1 MIYSSGVL
9 HRPLMVIALFASLC
23 FTPLAASATEATLEV
38 WVISGDLKGSAQ
50 AFPEK
55 LSPLRRSLRKTFP
68 KVRSFKGLR
77 HKRLSLQSERSS
89 KLQLNRE
96 KSAFFHLRGQSQGRY
111 RMQLSLRPGR
121 VEMNLRARRGQIF
134 YQAMRQRGR
143 LLILGMRFL

>member
-1 MIYSSGVL
+1 MVYSL
-9 HRPLMVIALFASLC
+9 RTCHRALIAITLFSSL
-23 FTPLAASATEATLEV
+23 FFHSLAAHATEATLEV
-38 WVISGDLKGSAQ
+38 WVISGDLKGSTQ
-50 AFPEK
+50 PFPEK

-68 KVRSFKGLR
+68 KVRRFTRLR

-89 KLQLNRE
+89 RLQLNRE
-96 KSAFFHLRGQSQGRY
+96 KSAFFHLRGQSEGRY
-111 RMQLSLRPGR
+111 RLQLSLRPGR